1 MNTKT
6 PIRPRASALGRDF
19 RLFWLAQG
27 ASSAGGQISEL
38 AIPLLAVIVLNA
50 SAAEVG
56 LLGAAR
62 WLPFLLLA
70 LPLGVMVDR
79 LRRRPV
85 LVLSDLARA
94 ALTVVVVVFAFTGAL
109 TLSTLVILVMLIG
122 VFTVSFEVS
131 YQSYLPAVV
140 GRGELERANG
150 RLQATAAAA
159 EVGGPGIGGVLIQ
172 ALSAPW
178 ALLAH
183 TLTYLVSATALLGI
197 KTVESTPPR
206 TGRSALRELADGLA
220 FVRRD
225 RYLVSLI
232 GFAAIY
238 NLFAQ
243 WIMVL
248 FTVHAV
254 RELGLTAGQLG
265 IVFSLGAIGAVVGAA
280 LAPVS
285 VRTLGA
291 GPVLIACAALECL
304 ALAALPLVGS
314 SWPTP
319 TVLAVLIG
327 VFAANG
333 AGTSLSSVVALTLR
347 QLRTPDHILGRVNA
361 TMRWISYGVI
371 SIGAALGGVV
381 GELIGTRLG
390 LAVGCAGTLLT
401 VIWVAAS
408 PLRRIGDPQVLAVP
422 HTIRPSS
429 SAPSATTAAADG

>member
-1 MNTKT
+1 VNDKT
-6 PIRPRASALGRDF
+6 LISNRPTSLGRDF
-19 RLFWLAQG
+19 RLFWIAQG
-27 ASSAGGQISEL
+27 ASSVGGQISEL
-38 AIPLLAVIVLNA
+38 AIPLLAVVVLNS
-50 SAAEVG
+50 SAGEVG

-70 LPLGVMVDR
+70 LPFGVIVDR
-79 LRRRPV
+79 MRRRPV

-94 ALTVVVVVFAFTGAL
+94 ALTLVIVAWAFSGAL
-109 TLSTLVILVMLIG
+109 TLPALAILVSLIG
-122 VFTVSFEVS
+122 VFTVSFEVG

-150 RLQATAAAA
+150 RLQATAAVA
-159 EVGGPGIGGVLIQ
+159 EVGGPGLGGLLIQ

-178 ALLAH
+178 ALVAH
-183 TLTYLVSATALLGI
+183 TLTYLLSATALLGI
-197 KTVESTPPR
+197 TTIERAPAR
-206 TGRSALRELADGLA
+206 TGGNALTELAAGLA

-243 WIMVL
+243 WVMVL

-254 RELGLTAGQLG
+254 RELGLTAGYLG
-265 IVFSLGAIGAVVGAA
+265 VVFSLGAIGAVVGAA

-285 VRTLGA
+285 VRRFGA
-291 GPVLIACAALECL
+291 GPVLIACAALECV
-304 ALAALPLVGS
+304 ALAVLPLVGN

-319 TVLAVLIG
+319 TIVAVLIG

-371 SIGAALGGVV
+371 AIGAGVGGAV

-401 VIWVAAS
+401 VIWVAVS
-408 PLRRIGDPQVLAVP
+408 PLRRIGDPQFLAVP
-422 HTIRPSS
+422 HEVTPSAS
-429 SAPSATTAAADG
+429 GPSATRGASAV

>member
-1 MNTKT
+1 MTNKT
-6 PIRPRASALGRDF
+6 PISIRPIALGRDF
-19 RLFWLAQG
+19 RLFWIAQG
-27 ASSAGGQISEL
+27 ASSVGGQISEL
-38 AIPLLAVIVLNA
+38 AIPLLAVVVLNS
-50 SAAEVG
+50 SAGEVG

-62 WLPFLLLA
+62 WLPFVLLA
-70 LPLGVMVDR
+70 LPFGVMVDR

-94 ALTVVVVVFAFTGAL
+94 ALTLAIVAFAFTGAL
-109 TLSTLVILVMLIG
+109 TLPTLAILVSLIG
-122 VFTVSFEVS
+122 VFTVSFDVS

-150 RLQATAAAA
+150 RLQATTAAA
-159 EVGGPGIGGVLIQ
+159 EVGGPGVGGLLIQ
-172 ALSAPW
+172 AFSAPW

-197 KTVESTPPR
+197 KAVETTPTR
-206 TGRSALRELADGLA
+206 TGRSALGELADGLA

-248 FTVHAV
+248 FTVHAA

-285 VRTLGA
+285 VRAFGA
-291 GPVLIACAALECL
+291 GPVLIACAALECV

-381 GELIGTRLG
+381 GELIGTGLG
-390 LAVGCAGTLLT
+390 LAVGCAGILLT

-422 HTIRPSS
+422 HTVRPSP

>member
-1 MNTKT
+1 MSRNK
-6 PIRPRASALGRDF
+6 PISKPSVALGRDF
-19 RLFWLAQG
+19 RLFWIAQG

-38 AIPLLAVIVLNA
+38 AIPLLAVVILNS
-50 SAAEVG
+50 SATEVG

-62 WLPFLLLA
+62 WLPFLLCA
-70 LPLGVMVDR
+70 LPFGVMVDR

-85 LVLSDLARA
+85 LVVSDLARA
-94 ALTVVVVVFAFTGAL
+94 VLTLVIVVFAFTGTL
-109 TLSTLVILVMLIG
+109 TLPILVILVSMIG

-150 RLQATAAAA
+150 RLQATTAAT
-159 EVGGPGIGGVLIQ
+159 EVGGPGVGGFLIQ

-183 TLTYLVSATALLGI
+183 TLTYLVSATALLRI
-197 KTVESTPPR
+197 KTLECAPTR
-206 TGRSALRELADGLA
+206 TGGSALRDLADGLA

-225 RYLVSLI
+225 SYLVSLV

-254 RELGLTAGQLG
+254 RDLGLTAGYLG
-265 IVFSLGAIGAVVGAA
+265 IVFSLGAVGAVLGAA

-285 VRTLGA
+285 VRKLGA
-291 GPVLIACAALECL
+291 GPVLIACAAVECV
-304 ALAALPLVGS
+304 ALAVLPLVES

-319 TVLAVLIG
+319 VVLAVLVG

-371 SIGAALGGVV
+371 SIGAGVGGLI
-381 GELIGTRLG
+381 GELVGTRLG
-390 LAVGCAGTLLT
+390 LALGCAGTLLT
-401 VIWVAAS
+401 IIWVTAS
-408 PLRRIGDPQVLAVP
+408 PLRRIRDPQLLTVHDTVP
-422 HTIRPSS
+422 GRR
-429 SAPSATTAAADG
+429 